1 MKIGCVVMAAGR
13 STRFGKNKLFAPLA
27 GKPLLSH
34 VLEALPRQRF
44 SRIVAVTSD
53 DTVSDLCK
61 AHGITAVQYG
71 GGPQSETVRRGIG
84 QMDGMD
90 ACLFV
95 QGDQPLCTPRSII
108 RLLDSFA
115 QAPESVH
122 RLSFHGTAG
131 SPVLFPSC
139 IFYAFCT
146 LEGEQGGMAAARAT
160 GADIRFVPADSAEE
174 LMDADTEKALSEIEK
189 IYFEK
194 SL

>member
-13 STRFGKNKLFAPLA
+13 STRFGKNKLLAPLA

-71 GGPQSETVRRGIG
+71 GGPQSETVKRGIG

-122 RLSFHGTAG
+122 RLSFHGTA
-131 SPVLFPSC
+131 
-139 IFYAFCT
+139 
-146 LEGEQGGMAAARAT
+146 AARCYSRRVFFTHFALWRESR
-160 GADIRFVPADSAEE
+160 GEWPRPAQRGRTSA
-174 LMDADTEKALSEIEK
+174 LCRRIQRKN
-189 IYFEK
+189 
-194 SL
+194 